1 MVTNPKI
8 PLTGLYVSKVNP
20 SNRIVVTDIHI
31 VQDDDDE
38 PGDLPFYLVTFV
50 NEGDEDDMLA
60 PSWELAP
67 DEWEQLVDEEC
78 FMRVEQP
85 SK

>member
-1 MVTNPKI
+1 MVTNPQI

-20 SNRIVVTDIHI
+20 SNRIVVTDVHI
-31 VQDDDDE
+31 VQDDDE

-60 PSWELAP
+60 PSWELDP
-67 DEWEQLVDEEC
+67 EEWEQLVDEER

-85 SK
+85 S

>member
-1 MVTNPKI
+1 MVTNPQI
-8 PLTGLYVSKVNP
+8 PLTGLYVSKINP
-20 SNRIVVTDIHI
+20 SNRIVVTDVHI

-38 PGDLPFYLVTFV
+38 PGDPPFYLVTFV
-50 NEGDEDDMLA
+50 NEGDENDMLA

-67 DEWEQLVDEEC
+67 DEWAQLVDEER

-85 SK
+85 S